1 MSMISTRNAVET
13 AIDRSK
19 VHGVTWYVLLAGKY
33 DDQRLARRV
42 CDDMRRR
49 QIRLRFRK
57 TP

>member
-1 MSMISTRNAVET
+1 MTSTRNAVET

-19 VHGVTWYVLLAGKY
+19 VHGITWYALLTGRY
-33 DDQRLARRV
+33 DDRRLARRV

-49 QIRLRFRK
+49 QVKLRFRK